1 MSYMAEGS
9 KLPCY
14 LPIERICT
22 AWEKIWIL
30 NAPLS
35 VRENCED
42 DSQAVVCF
50 LFSKHRS
57 ASMHYIWI
65 WKQGVI
71 PDLTRVLSL
80 TTPTIVYH
88 KSEVYYYIKMALTS
102 QHKQRNR
109 FVLFFTHIWMILALL
124 CEPSSVMFIPGVVGV
139 LKSSNST
146 RNDHLL
152 VSSPAILFLNVFSSV
167 KTC

>member
-109 FVLFFTHIWMILALL
+109 FFCFFYAYLNDPSVALRTFISDVYSWRRWGFKIIKL
-124 CEPSSVMFIPGVVGV
+124 NQERPPSGQLPG
-139 LKSSNST
+139 NS
-146 RNDHLL
+146 
-152 VSSPAILFLNVFSSV
+152 FS
-167 KTC
+167 